1 MSDQLNNKKKEEKKK
16 NENESDSDND
26 DEDETKRITQEFQEM
41 VVNWVKID
49 DKIRELNARVKDLKD
64 EKKEYEEFVLEY
76 MQKIEHNVINISDG
90 KLRLNKSTTKAPL
103 KEETIT
109 QSLLDVTKDKHK
121 AEQLT
126 KYIFENRPTQTRVNL
141 KRTKMRKKKK
151 KKGNSKEI

>member
-1 MSDQLNNKKKEEKKK
+1 MSNLLNNKDDKKK
-16 NENESDSDND
+16 NND
-26 DEDETKRITQEFQEM
+26 EQSSEEEDDETKRITQEFQEM

-151 KKGNSKEI
+151 KKGNAKEI